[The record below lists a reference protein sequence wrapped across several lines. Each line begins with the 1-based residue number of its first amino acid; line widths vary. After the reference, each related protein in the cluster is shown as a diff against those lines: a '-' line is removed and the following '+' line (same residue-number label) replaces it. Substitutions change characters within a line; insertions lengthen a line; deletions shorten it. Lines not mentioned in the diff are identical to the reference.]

1 MLEKRDIAKESRHF
15 IVCSVVAV
23 ALLSLSVLSLSH
35 FAHIDGLIP
44 PLVVSAVFALVV
56 ESADMLVWR
65 KVAQKGSVDTLATF
79 LSAVS
84 GFRMLFALMTMVG
97 CYIAEGRD
105 AIMNYLV
112 VFAVFYLWLIV
123 HHTVFFSRMSKF
135 HT

>member
-1 MLEKRDIAKESRHF
+1 MLEKREMAKECRHF

-23 ALLSLSVLSLSH
+23 TLLSLSVLSLSH
-35 FAHIDGLIP
+35 FTHIDGLIP

-84 GFRMLFALMTMVG
+84 GFRMLLALMTLVG

-105 AIMNYLV
+105 AIMNYLM

-123 HHTVFFSRMSKF
+123 HHTVFFSRMSKS